1 MRPEGRPSVRA
12 LAAGVALAAAVSTL
26 ESGCGP
32 ADRHEPDAAARP
44 DLDFGTADT
53 QYVVDST
60 GARLMIVIN
69 RPPGAIREVRPRKGA
84 GDPDASEAYRI
95 LAPGVARSML
105 QGARPP
111 WRILDVRTA
120 EEYIRDGFLADAILV
135 ELGRLEENVDD
146 LHVRTD
152 QMLLVYGRDTGSG
165 ERAARLLVEYGFPN
179 VRVLEGGFDAWK
191 KAGLP
196 VETRS

>member
-1 MRPEGRPSVRA
+1 MTTGRRPPV
-12 LAAGVALAAAVSTL
+12 LAVMVATVMAA
-26 ESGCGP
+26 CGP
-32 ADRHEPDAAARP
+32 ADRPEPDEAARP
-44 DLDFGTADT
+44 DLDLGTADT

-69 RPPGAIREVRPRKGA
+69 RPPGAIREVRPRKGV
-84 GDPDASEAYRI
+84 GDPDASEAYRV

-111 WRILDVRTA
+111 WRVIDVRTA

-135 ELGRLEENVDD
+135 ELRRLEENVDD

-152 QMLLVYGRDTGSG
+152 QMVLVYGRDTDSG

-179 VRVLEGGFDAWK
+179 VRVLEGGFAAWK
-191 KAGLP
+191 EAGLP